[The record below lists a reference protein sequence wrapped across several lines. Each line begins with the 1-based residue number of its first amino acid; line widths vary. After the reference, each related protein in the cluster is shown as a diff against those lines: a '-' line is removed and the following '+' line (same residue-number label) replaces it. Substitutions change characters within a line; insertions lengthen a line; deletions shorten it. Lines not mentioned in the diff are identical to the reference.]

1 LATLIQLVVAAA
13 LAFLVSASL
22 LLGFRPAGDAST
34 AVLVWWAGLIAA
46 FVLNLGLWRLA
57 WTALGRKKD
66 ELSPRV
72 HATRRVF
79 AALALV
85 YVLVCGFRG
94 VLPRTY
100 VAGICFVDT
109 WLSSPLVG
117 RALATVAE
125 LCFGLQFALLLNE
138 LARAARSRFAA
149 SVSWVMVPLLALAQV
164 ACWYSCLTTN
174 CAGQVIEQ
182 SLWTLTFF
190 LVTVASARLLPRLDE
205 RVRRYVLPGVIL
217 GIGFVVFMTTV
228 DVPKYIA
235 RVRADEASHRQ
246 FLELGAGLKDLWLR
260 RTVTFRW
267 ADWHQELA
275 WLGLY
280 FTVTVWASIGIM
292 LVPALELAT
301 NETATAEEPG
311 LSSSD
316 ALDAARRTSRPT
328 TSARG
333 RRR

>member
-1 LATLIQLVVAAA
+1 MSFSVEHGWLASVTKLIAAAA

-22 LLGFRPAGDAST
+22 LLGFRPAGDASI

-46 FVLNLGLWRLA
+46 FVLNIGLWHLA
-57 WTALGRKKD
+57 RTVLSQTKD
-66 ELSPRV
+66 ELSPHV
-72 HATRRVF
+72 HARRRVL

-94 VLPRTY
+94 ILPRTY
-100 VAGICFVDT
+100 VAGICLVDT

-117 RALATVAE
+117 RGLATIAE

-138 LARAARSRFAA
+138 IARAARSRFAA
-149 SVSWVMVPLLALAQV
+149 WVSWVLVPLLVLAQV

-205 RVRRYVLPGVIL
+205 RVKRFVLAGVIL
-217 GIGFVVFMTTV
+217 GLGFLVFMTTV
-228 DVPKYIA
+228 DLPKYIA

-246 FLELGAGLKDLWLR
+246 FLELGAGLKDMWVR

-267 ADWHQELA
+267 VDWHQELA

-280 FTVTVWASIGIM
+280 FTITVWASIGIM
-292 LVPALELAT
+292 LVP
-301 NETATAEEPG
+301 G
-311 LSSSD
+311 LGPVDEASSVGLPRSSGH
-316 ALDAARRTSRPT
+316 LRR
-328 TSARG
+328 
-333 RRR
+333 